1 MTRTLTTVCGMAVT
15 VLMAVSPGQAQVAV
29 YDAAADI
36 GQQIQTQQ
44 DLAQWT
50 ERFRYLIETF
60 RKLETVYR
68 DTEEVIERSRG
79 AMQYGDSRTFQGHGA
94 RQLYLESF
102 PHDLAITEEL
112 ILEEGITAGTMED
125 HWQKVLHDTL
135 YGVFDSVWWLAE
147 DLREI
152 EEIFEELE
160 AQVLSAPGEHQLL
173 RTLGAMESANLRE
186 QSKTNQ
192 QLAVLTNLMVMESAV
207 NNARRTSQD
216 ASLNYALMWDGW
228 DEDIPLEAYPD
239 EPWSGQ

>member
-1 MTRTLTTVCGMAVT
+1 MRRMLTTVWGVAAV
-15 VLMAVSPGQAQVAV
+15 VLVAAVPGRAQVAV

-36 GQQIQTQQ
+36 GQQMQTQQ
-44 DLAQWT
+44 DRLHWA
-50 ERFRYLIETF
+50 ERLYHLYETF

-79 AMQYGDSRTFQGHGA
+79 AMGYGDSRTFQGHGA

-112 ILEEGITAGTMED
+112 ILEEGITAGAMED
-125 HWQKVLHDTL
+125 HWQKVIHDTL

-147 DLREI
+147 DLRTI

-192 QLAVLTNLMVMESAV
+192 QLAVLTNLMIMESAV
-207 NNARRTSQD
+207 NNARQTSQD
-216 ASLNYALMWDGW
+216 ASLEYAVLYDGW
-228 DEDIPLEAYPD
+228 DEDVPLEAYPP

>member
-1 MTRTLTTVCGMAVT
+1 MRRTLITLVGLC
-15 VLMAVSPGQAQVAV
+15 AVSATWNPTRAQIPVT
-29 YDAAADI
+29 DAAHIVATEK
-36 GQQIQTQQ
+36 QSTQ

-79 AMQYGDSRTFQGHGA
+79 AMGYGDSRTFQGHGA

-102 PHDLAITEEL
+102 PHELAITEEL
-112 ILEEGITAGTMED
+112 ILEEGITAGTLED

-147 DLREI
+147 DLRKI
-152 EEIFEELE
+152 EEIFDELE
-160 AQVLSAPGEHQLL
+160 SQVLSAPGEHQLL

-192 QLAVLTNLMVMESAV
+192 QLAVLTNLMIMESAV

-216 ASLNYALMWDGW
+216 ASLEYALMWEGW
-228 DEDIPLEAYPD
+228 DEEVPLEAYPD

>member
-1 MTRTLTTVCGMAVT
+1 MRKTLIAFIGVCCMLPAWRPGHAQIPVT
-15 VLMAVSPGQAQVAV
+15 DVAHI
-29 YDAAADI
+29 AA
-36 GQQIQTQQ
+36 
-44 DLAQWT
+44 T
-50 ERFRYLIETF
+50 ERQTIQEQLQWAERFTYLYETF
-60 RKLETVYR
+60 RKLQTVYR

-79 AMQYGDSRTFQGHGA
+79 AMDYGDSRTFQGHGA

-102 PHDLAITEEL
+102 PHDLAVTEEL

-125 HWQKVLHDTL
+125 HWQKVLHDTM

-147 DLREI
+147 DLRTI
-152 EEIFEELE
+152 EEVFDELE

-192 QLAVLTNLMVMESAV
+192 QLAVLTNLMIMESAV

-216 ASLNYALMWDGW
+216 ASLEYALMWEGW
-228 DEDIPLEAYPD
+228 DEEVPLEAYPD